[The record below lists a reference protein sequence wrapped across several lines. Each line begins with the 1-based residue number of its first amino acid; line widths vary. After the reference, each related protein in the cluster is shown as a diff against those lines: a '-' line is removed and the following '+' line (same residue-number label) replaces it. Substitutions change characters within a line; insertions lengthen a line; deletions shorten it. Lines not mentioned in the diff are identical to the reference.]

1 MKNILTIVLIFIASI
16 VSAQSIDELKN
27 QLKNAERSQ
36 EKMIL
41 NYQIAQA
48 YVKKGD
54 GDSAVDYARRA
65 YQMANDKKNHSMA
78 TTSAN
83 ILAKAYLRERD
94 YRNADVWLKSAIK
107 AAKLANDPDLL
118 IQSVNERS
126 KLAVKKRDYRRAY
139 EIHEDVFDY
148 FSKRGGRSISDM
160 DSQYE
165 ILKSQLSKEQKK
177 LEREK
182 KTLEQDKASL
192 EQEIIDLSDERDQL
206 TKDKTSLV
214 KKQKKLTAE
223 KAKVEKEIDEKA
235 EELETIA
242 EEKEKAERR
251 AKRKERQV
259 KELNREALEK
269 KVLYDEQQ
277 LELAQ
282 AELEVQ
288 KSRNIQMMMLAAGAF
303 LVMMSLL
310 FFLLYRSIRKRKKG
324 LELMNRQI
332 REEQERS
339 KELLLNILP
348 APIAEELQTTGKA
361 KTQQYTNATI
371 FFSDFYNFSQIS
383 ERLGP
388 EKLVK
393 ELDYLFREFDQIVSD
408 YGIEKIKTI
417 GDAYMCASGLTTK
430 RTLPN
435 DMIRAAMEM
444 QAFLEKE
451 KQRKMKLGLPYFEA
465 RIGIHTGTVVAGV
478 VGLKKFVYDI
488 WGDAVNIAARMEQN
502 CEVGKVNISQT
513 TYEQVRYKFDCEY
526 RGKVQAKNKGLIDM
540 YYVKQPVAVKS

>member
-1 MKNILTIVLIFIASI
+1 M
-16 VSAQSIDELKN
+16 VSAQSIEELKT
-27 QLKNAERSQ
+27 QLNDAKRSQ
-36 EKMIL
+36 EKMLL

-48 YVKKGD
+48 YVRKGD

-65 YQMANDKKNHSMA
+65 YQIANDKKNHSMA
-78 TTSAN
+78 ATSAN

-94 YRNADVWLKSAIK
+94 DRNADVWLKSAVK

-118 IQSVNERS
+118 MKAVDERS

-148 FSKRGGRSISDM
+148 FAKRGNRSISDM

-165 ILKSQLSKEQKK
+165 VLKNQLSKEQKK

-182 KTLEQDKASL
+182 RQLEKDKAEL
-192 EQEIIDLSDERDQL
+192 EAEIVNLSGERDQL
-206 TKDKTSLV
+206 SQDKTSLV
-214 KKQKKLTAE
+214 KKQKKLTEE
-223 KAKVEKEIDEKA
+223 KKKVEDEIDAKS

-242 EEKEKAERR
+242 EAKKKAERR
-251 AKRKERQV
+251 AYRKDKEV

-269 KVLYDEQQ
+269 QAVYDAQRAEVAEA
-277 LELAQ
+277 ELA
-282 AELEVQ
+282 LER
-288 KSRNIQMMMLAAGAF
+288 SRNLQMLMMGAGAF
-303 LVMMSLL
+303 LVLVLLL
-310 FFLLYRSIRKRKKG
+310 FFLLYRSIRKRKRS
-324 LELMNRQI
+324 LESMNRQI

-348 APIAEELQTTGKA
+348 APIAEELQKTGKA
-361 KTQQYTNATI
+361 TTQKYTNATI

-388 EKLVK
+388 QKLVE
-393 ELDYLFREFDQIVSD
+393 ELDYLFREFDQIIAD

-417 GDAYMCASGLTTK
+417 GDAYMCASGLTAR
-430 RTLPN
+430 RTYPN
-435 DMIRAAMEM
+435 DMLRAAIEI

-451 KQRKMKLGLPYFEA
+451 KERKIKLGQPYFEA

-502 CEVGKVNISQT
+502 CEVGKINISET
-513 TYEQVRYKFDCEY
+513 TYQQVRYKFDCEY

-540 YYVKQPVAVKS
+540 YYVKQPVAVSKLK